1 MPWLYGL
8 AALTGL
14 ARIQQRQHWFS
25 DTVAGGAMG
34 YAIATA
40 LTYQRERQARYGEA
54 KPGEPTFMV
63 SPNRIDVAWAFR

>member
-1 MPWLYGL
+1 
-8 AALTGL
+8 
-14 ARIQQRQHWFS
+14 
-25 DTVAGGAMG
+25 MG